1 MLNQYN
7 NTVSRFFSNNQSN
20 FIYAAL
26 IFIVIIGLETIYRA
40 ATEQLNVLLPLNEY
54 LTFILLFLVLSYC
67 NKYVAK
73 GFLIFL
79 LLFFFFQMGN
89 YNYFGYFIFPI
100 EIYLFFTKQR
110 EIFEVVPSALDMILV
125 PLAASIVTW
134 LLIVLVEKKFH
145 IRKTNWKMSVFF
157 LLILT
162 LPILKL
168 GFTKER
174 NQLGSRPS
182 ESKSIIK
189 NSIYVTQY
197 FIGKTFPRMLFDI
210 STIQAWERD
219 QFKTTANQG
228 YYDNVV
234 FIIGESLTKN
244 HMSLFGY
251 PKATT
256 PNFDKLRDDKNFL
269 YRPAI
274 SAGVFTDTAIPAILG
289 VAKKPDATAYIIS
302 TKNNLFRLAK
312 LQGYTT
318 YFISAQSRD
327 NFSYIRSYMGI
338 THIDHYIDP
347 SAITGN
353 DYSSLQDDFLIDE
366 LKKIPLSR
374 AQGGNKN
381 LIILN
386 MAGSHEPYA
395 SRYPAQFNKFGESF
409 SDQYDNSIYYT
420 DHILTSIID
429 YLQKNNSGRTVFI
442 YTSDHGQHV
451 GESGYGKGNIEMPTD
466 YEVPLLVYP
475 IHADLEPEVRQR
487 FNKEWSSHYE
497 IAELVAYYLGYDSLR
512 SIEGS
517 VDDAQIMYV
526 CGGEI
531 NGNSGYTELRYL
543 KHKFERIFHY

>member
-1 MLNQYN
+1 MIEQFKNRV
-7 NTVSRFFSNNQSN
+7 TRFTQSHKSNLT
-20 FIYAAL
+20 YAAL

-40 ATEQLNVLLPLNEY
+40 ATEQLKILLPLNEY
-54 LTFILLFLVLSYC
+54 LTFGLLFLVLSYC
-67 NKYVAK
+67 NKNVAK
-73 GFLIFL
+73 GFLLFL
-79 LLFFFFQMGN
+79 LIFFFFQMGN

-110 EIFEVVPSALDMILV
+110 EILEVVPYALNMILL
-125 PLAASIVTW
+125 PLAAIIVTW
-134 LLIVLVEKKFH
+134 IIIALVDRKFQT
-145 IRKTNWKMSVFF
+145 RKTTWKMSVFF
-157 LLILT
+157 LLILM

-182 ESKSIIK
+182 EDKSILK

-197 FIGKTFPRMLFDI
+197 FFGKTFPHLLFNI
-210 STIQAWERD
+210 GTIQAWERD
-219 QFKTTANQG
+219 EFKTVANQG

-251 PKATT
+251 LKATT
-256 PNFDKLRDDKNFL
+256 PNLDKLRDNKNFL

-302 TKNNLFRLAK
+302 SKNNLFRLAK
-312 LQGYTT
+312 QQGYTT

-327 NFSYIRSYMGI
+327 NFSYIRSYMGL
-338 THIDHYIDP
+338 THIDHYID
-347 SAITGN
+347 SSTVTGD
-353 DYSSLQDDFLIDE
+353 DYSTLQDSFLIDE
-366 LKKIPLSR
+366 LKKIPLGHGQS
-374 AQGGNKN
+374 GNKN

-386 MAGSHEPYA
+386 MAGSHEPYS

-409 SDQYDNSIYYT
+409 SDQYDNSVYYT
-420 DHILTSIID
+420 DHILTSIIE
-429 YLQKNNSGRTVFI
+429 YLQKNNSGKTAFI
-442 YTSDHGQHV
+442 FTSDHGQHV

-466 YEVPLLVYP
+466 YEVPLLVYS
-475 IHADLEPEVRQR
+475 IHADLESEVRQR
-487 FNKEWSSHYE
+487 FDKEWSSHYE

-517 VDDAQIMYV
+517 VNDAQVMYV

-543 KHKFERIFHY
+543 KSGFERIFHY